1 MNNNHQQK
9 EQKDAAQSKEAWSKF
24 LCDYLPLIIFI
35 GVYKFSSA
43 PDPLI
48 PATLCLLVSS
58 FIALLVAYILTRKI
72 AKMPL
77 ISAITLGVFGGLTL
91 ISGDDLF
98 IKIKPTLINLLFAV
112 ILFYGY
118 FTKRPIIKHLF
129 GGNLKMPNQAWLTLS
144 LRWGIFFIFLA
155 VLNEAIWRNFTTDF
169 WVNFT
174 VFGVFPISMIFTI
187 SQVPYMIKNI
197 KKGND

>member
-1 MNNNHQQK
+1 MNK
-9 EQKDAAQSKEAWSKF
+9 SKDAWAKF

-35 GVYKFSSA
+35 LVYKFSPA

-48 PATLCLLVSS
+48 PATIYLLISS
-58 FIALLVAYILTRKI
+58 FLALIVAYILTKKV

-77 ISAITLGVFGGLTL
+77 ISAIILGIFGGLTL
-91 ISGDDLF
+91 FSGNDLF
-98 IKIKPTLINLLFAV
+98 IKIKPTLINLFFAI

-118 FTKRPIIKHLF
+118 FSKRPLIKHLF
-129 GGNLKMPNQAWLTLS
+129 GDGLKMEDHAWLTLS

-155 VLNEAIWRNFTTDF
+155 ILNEIIWRNFPTDF
-169 WVNFT
+169 WVNFK

-187 SQVPYMIKNI
+187 SQVPFMIKNI
-197 KKGND
+197 KKS